1 MVPQP
6 FVDESGTMNAL
17 IALGSNVTSTFGPP
31 IETLMHALAQLES
44 DSVQVLHTSRFF
56 ATPCMPKGA
65 GPDYINAA
73 AHLRTSLGPEDL
85 LGVLHAI
92 EAEFDRRRT
101 NRWAARTLDLDLLD
115 YAGLTHPDKAAFL
128 HWQTL
133 PPEEQIKTAPD
144 RMILPHPRIQDRAF
158 VLVPL
163 ADIAPEWRH
172 PVLGVTVSRMIAAL
186 APEDVA
192 DVTPA
197 PPPLA
202 NTRITE

>member
-1 MVPQP
+1 MPQP

-17 IALGSNVTSTFGPP
+17 IALGSNVTSTSGPP
-31 IETLMHALAQLES
+31 IDTLMHALALLES

-65 GPDYINAA
+65 GPDYVNAA
-73 AHLRTSLGPEDL
+73 AHLRTSLGPQDL
-85 LGVLHAI
+85 LDVLHAI

-133 PPEEQIKTAPD
+133 PPAEQIKSAPD

-192 DVTPA
+192 DVTPV

-202 NTRITE
+202 NTGITE

>member
-73 AHLRTSLGPEDL
+73 AHLRTCLGPEDL